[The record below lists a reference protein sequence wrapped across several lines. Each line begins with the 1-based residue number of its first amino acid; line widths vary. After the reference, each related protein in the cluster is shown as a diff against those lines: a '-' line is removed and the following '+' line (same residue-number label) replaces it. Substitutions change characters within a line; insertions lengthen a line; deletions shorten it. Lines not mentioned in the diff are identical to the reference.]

1 MNAPSNRALRIAL
14 LLTIMVGSVT
24 LLYLVFDLVRFGM
37 TDAPASAESVALL
50 RNRYHIIAA
59 VAVAGIIAIV
69 TVLYNI
75 RVAETDRRAEEL
87 SREVA
92 RRTEELTRAITT
104 RDRFLSI
111 ISHDLRGPLGTIA
124 QVLDFVDENREEFTK
139 DNLFEIIEDLKISA
153 NSVWQLAENLLIWVR
168 SRQER
173 LVAVTET
180 FPVKE
185 AIEPILQTYYRMAAE
200 KGVDLIWE
208 GEGVLPIHCDRHF
221 LATIVRNL
229 VSNAIK
235 FSAKGGSIRITV
247 TPGDSA
253 YPAGTTRS
261 GHAAPP
267 GAPDASGDPS
277 TPERPGM
284 TTITVRDTGIGI
296 APELLERLLAA
307 RSGVSTTGTGGETGT
322 GLGFELVRDL
332 VDRSDGTLEIASTE
346 GEGTVVAVT
355 MPAEA

>member
-235 FSAKGGSIRITV
+235 FSARGGSIRITA
-247 TPGDSA
+247 TP
-253 YPAGTTRS
+253 
-261 GHAAPP
+261 
-267 GAPDASGDPS
+267 GDPS